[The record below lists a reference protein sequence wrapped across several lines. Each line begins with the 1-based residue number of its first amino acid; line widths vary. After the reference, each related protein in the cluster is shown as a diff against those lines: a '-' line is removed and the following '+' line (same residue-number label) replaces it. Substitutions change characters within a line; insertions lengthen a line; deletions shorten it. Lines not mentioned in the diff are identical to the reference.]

1 MAALVVAV
9 FVLVVCSSQ
18 NYPFVIW
25 PAIIVTA
32 RGFFLPDHRQP
43 AKPQEI
49 KMRAARDAG
58 DLPVSTVHVR
68 KDGKHTDNVFRRYRF
83 ITGRPARDGLQPYS
97 CLAPAD

>member
-43 AKPQEI
+43 PHAHFCANGVNPKRAQI
-49 KMRAARDAG
+49 K
-58 DLPVSTVHVR
+58 
-68 KDGKHTDNVFRRYRF
+68 
-83 ITGRPARDGLQPYS
+83 
-97 CLAPAD
+97 